1 MSEESTFNHIFQTKT
16 IPPFC
21 YIKKQQQIHTHTQNI
36 KQLYEKHIISTK
48 FKWKFVV
55 SCAQTIIKSSCW

>member
-16 IPPFC
+16 IPPFLPKNKTTTT
-21 YIKKQQQIHTHTQNI
+21 YSTQH
-36 KQLYEKHIISTK
+36 KTTLQKHIISIK

-55 SCAQTIIKSSCW
+55 SCAQTTIKSSCW